1 MSSIASQSIK
11 GFIWSAVE
19 RFSLQG
25 VQFFIG
31 IVLAR
36 LLSPS
41 DFGMIGMLTIFLS
54 ISQIFVDCGFSNALI
69 REKEV
74 TDQDYGTA
82 FLLNFLISVACFG
95 ILFAIAPFVADF
107 YQLPELELVMQVV
120 SLTLIINALFTVH
133 KAKLSR
139 AVDFKTQSKASFG
152 AALLS
157 GIFGVV
163 LAYCG
168 FGVWSLVWQSIAN
181 SVLNLL
187 IFSVLLRW
195 FPKPC
200 FNKASFHSL
209 FSFGS
214 KLLVSS
220 LIHSVYSNLYNLVIG
235 KKFTATDLGFYTRA
249 DHLSSFPSLN
259 VASILPE

>member
-11 GFIWSAVE
+11 GVIWSAVE

-82 FLLNFLISVACFG
+82 FLLNFL
-95 ILFAIAPFVADF
+95 
-107 YQLPELELVMQVV
+107 E
-120 SLTLIINALFTVH
+120 
-133 KAKLSR
+133 
-139 AVDFKTQSKASFG
+139 
-152 AALLS
+152 
-157 GIFGVV
+157 
-163 LAYCG
+163 
-168 FGVWSLVWQSIAN
+168 
-181 SVLNLL
+181 
-187 IFSVLLRW
+187 
-195 FPKPC
+195 
-200 FNKASFHSL
+200 
-209 FSFGS
+209 
-214 KLLVSS
+214 
-220 LIHSVYSNLYNLVIG
+220 
-235 KKFTATDLGFYTRA
+235 
-249 DHLSSFPSLN
+249 
-259 VASILPE
+259 